1 MPGTPAEAAATTA
14 SVEVRER
21 LATGCTTYERLITA
35 SATMLAAPDIARSTD
50 EVLTPALEG
59 LVAYTHG
66 LQRASGA

>member
-1 MPGTPAEAAATTA
+1 MYD
-14 SVEVRER
+14 VRAPDHR
-21 LATGCTTYERLITA
+21 IRH
-35 SATMLAAPDIARSTD
+35 MLAAPDIARSTD